1 MLCTVNFCFTT
12 NKGTSLSDPAALE
25 IKIPAGDSGDGRFT
39 NDCGHRVVND
49 RDPAYAD
56 VPRTEPSAFL
66 QMLFEQ
72 GLEHEDEIFSLLER
86 AHGVTRLSPDS
97 GGDLGQQ
104 TTLAMHKGERLIL
117 GSQLST
123 VNGRSGRPDILVRV
137 GDKKNA
143 EGKWAYLPVD
153 VKFHSALDGSAKPKE
168 WNVGSIDDP
177 WWESCILAEVG
188 KGTPDKNDSLQ
199 LAHYWQ
205 MLSDLGHA
213 GSTDPLGGIF
223 DRDGILVWRQL
234 DEPMWKHPDPNTQET
249 KQRSAL
255 EIANLEW
262 SFRWRA
268 ITIVLNQ
275 KPEQRL
281 TEPILHGNCA
291 QCTWSN
297 VCYDELDEIHHV
309 SLVAGVTLDNVHSLG
324 GADIV
329 TMEEL
334 AAVDLRTAQ
343 LMVGAKANN
352 LDLAELVASA
362 HAHSHPSAPVTVL
375 TGKKKNGPAYLESV
389 GITAVGDLLTLNST
403 ALLIKP
409 FTRLVSSIDGARVR
423 LRGDGHP
430 YSERNDPLSSLS
442 RGDIEV
448 DIDME
453 NAEIVYLW
461 GTYLTDHRDVTTT
474 SALVQPGYRPFH
486 TFDGL
491 DEFEE
496 GRQFIL
502 LWNWMH
508 ELIDWGRK
516 NGNSVRFYCYT
527 NAEENKMNEVTTRHA
542 NLAGMPTLDQIQEFV
557 TSEFWVDLKK
567 TVDKFVWPTDGLG
580 LKKVAPLAGFSWHSE
595 DAGGDNSILWFEKAM
610 NSADENERQEMRDR
624 LLQYNEDDVVA
635 TLVVRDWLDDGL
647 CGRTW
652 TIESVTALDH
662 LYA

>member
-1 MLCTVNFCFTT
+1 M
-12 NKGTSLSDPAALE
+12 SDPAALE
-25 IKIPAGDSGDGRFT
+25 INIPAGDSGDGRFT

-97 GGDLGQQ
+97 GTDLGQQ
-104 TTLAMHKGERLIL
+104 TILAMNKGERLIL
-117 GSQLST
+117 GSHLPT

-143 EGKWAYLPVD
+143 QEKWEYLPVD
-153 VKFHSALDGSAKPKE
+153 VKFHCALDGSAKPKE

-177 WWESCILAEVG
+177 WWESCVPTEVG

-223 DRDGILVWRQL
+223 DRDRILLWRQL
-234 DEPMWKHPDPNTQET
+234 DEPMWKHPDPITQET

-255 EIANLEW
+255 EISNLEW
-262 SFRWRA
+262 SFRWQA
-268 ITIVLNQ
+268 ISIVLKQ
-275 KPEQRL
+275 KAELRL

-297 VCYDELDEIHHV
+297 VCYEELDAIKHV

-324 GADIV
+324 AADIV

-352 LDLAELVASA
+352 IDLAELVASA
-362 HAHSHPSAPVTVL
+362 QAYSHPSEPVTVL
-375 TGKKKNGPAYLESV
+375 TGKKKNGPAYFESV
-389 GITAVGDLLTLNST
+389 GITAVRDLLILNST

-423 LRGDGHP
+423 LRGDRRP

-448 DIDME
+448 DVDME

-461 GTYLTDHRDVTTT
+461 GTYLTDRRGVAAPCD
-474 SALVQPGYRPFH
+474 LVQPGYRPFH

-502 LWNWMH
+502 LWKWLH
-508 ELIDWGRK
+508 ELIEWGYK
-516 NGNSVRFYCYT
+516 NGNSVRFYCYSI
-527 NAEENKMNEVTTRHA
+527 AEESRMNEVATRNA
-542 NLAGMPTLDQIQEFV
+542 SLQGMPTLDQIQEFV

-567 TVDKFVWPTDGLG
+567 TVDRFVWPTDGLG
-580 LKKVAPLAGFSWHSE
+580 LKKIAPLADFSWHSE

-610 NSADENERQEMRDR
+610 NSADANERQGMRDR

>member
-97 GGDLGQQ
+97 GTDLGQQ

-143 EGKWAYLPVD
+143 EGKWEYLPVD

>member
-143 EGKWAYLPVD
+143 EGKWEYLPVD

-527 NAEENKMNEVTTRHA
+527 NAEENKMNELTTRHA

>member
-1 MLCTVNFCFTT
+1 M
-12 NKGTSLSDPAALE
+12 SDPAALE
-25 IKIPAGDSGDGRFT
+25 IKIPDGDSGDGRFT

-56 VPRTEPSAFL
+56 TPRTEPSAFL

-104 TTLAMHKGERLIL
+104 TILAMHKGERLIL
-117 GSQLST
+117 GSHLST

-137 GDKKNA
+137 GEKKNA
-143 EGKWAYLPVD
+143 EGKWEYLPVD

-177 WWESCILAEVG
+177 WWESCVLTEVG
-188 KGTPDKNDSLQ
+188 KGTPEKNDSLQ

-205 MLSDLGHA
+205 MLCDLGHA

-223 DRDGILVWRQL
+223 DREGILLWRQL
-234 DEPMWKHPDPNTQET
+234 DEPMWKHPDPITQET

-268 ITIVLNQ
+268 INIVLNQ

-281 TEPILHGNCA
+281 TEPILHGNCS

-297 VCYDELDEIHHV
+297 VCYDELDAIDHV
-309 SLVAGVTLDNVHSLG
+309 SLIAGVTLDNVYSLG
-324 GADIV
+324 AVDIV
-329 TMEEL
+329 TMKEL

-352 LDLAELVASA
+352 LDLAELVDSA
-362 HAHSHPSAPVTVL
+362 HAYPHPSESVTVL
-375 TGKKKNGPAYLESV
+375 TGRKKNGPAYLESV
-389 GITAVGDLLTLNST
+389 GITAVGDLLTLNAT
-403 ALLIKP
+403 TLLMKP

-423 LRGDGHP
+423 LRGDRRP
-430 YSERNDPLSSLS
+430 YSERNDPLLSLS

-448 DIDME
+448 DVDME

-461 GTYLTDHRDVTTT
+461 GTYLTDRRDVATA

-496 GRQFIL
+496 GRQFIS

-527 NAEENKMNEVTTRHA
+527 NAEENKMNEVATRHA
-542 NLAGMPTLDQIQEFV
+542 NLAGMPTLDQIQDFV

-580 LKKVAPLAGFSWHSE
+580 LKKIAPLAGFSWHSE
-595 DAGGDNSILWFEKAM
+595 DAGGDNSMLWFEKAM
-610 NSADENERQEMRDR
+610 NSADANERQEMRDR

-635 TLVVRDWLDDGL
+635 TLVVRGWLDDGL
-647 CGRTW
+647 SGRTW

>member
-1 MLCTVNFCFTT
+1 
-12 NKGTSLSDPAALE
+12 
-25 IKIPAGDSGDGRFT
+25 
-39 NDCGHRVVND
+39 
-49 RDPAYAD
+49 
-56 VPRTEPSAFL
+56 
-66 QMLFEQ
+66 
-72 GLEHEDEIFSLLER
+72 
-86 AHGVTRLSPDS
+86 
-97 GGDLGQQ
+97 
-104 TTLAMHKGERLIL
+104 
-117 GSQLST
+117 
-123 VNGRSGRPDILVRV
+123 
-137 GDKKNA
+137 
-143 EGKWAYLPVD
+143 

>member
-143 EGKWAYLPVD
+143 EGKWEYPPVD

>member
-1 MLCTVNFCFTT
+1 M
-12 NKGTSLSDPAALE
+12 SDPAALE
-25 IKIPAGDSGDGRFT
+25 INIPAGDSGDGRFT

-72 GLEHEDEIFSLLER
+72 GLEHEDAIFSLLER
-86 AHGVTRLSPDS
+86 THGVTRLSRDS

-104 TTLAMHKGERLIL
+104 TILAMHKGERLIL

-137 GDKKNA
+137 GEKKNA
-143 EGKWAYLPVD
+143 GGKWEYLPVD

-168 WNVGSIDDP
+168 WKIGSIDDP

-205 MLSDLGHA
+205 MLCDLGHA

-223 DRDGILVWRQL
+223 DREGILVWRQL
-234 DEPMWKHPDPNTQET
+234 DEPMWKHLDPNTQET
-249 KQRSAL
+249 KQCSAL
-255 EIANLEW
+255 EIDNLEW
-262 SFRWRA
+262 SFRWQA

-297 VCYDELDEIHHV
+297 VCYEELDAIHHV
-309 SLVAGVTLDNVHSLG
+309 SLVAGVTLDNVHSLSA
-324 GADIV
+324 ADIV

-352 LDLAELVASA
+352 LDLAELVVLA
-362 HAHSHPSAPVTVL
+362 HAYPHPSEPVTVL
-375 TGKKKNGPAYLESV
+375 TGRKKNGPAYLESV
-389 GITAVGDLLTLNST
+389 GITAVGDLLTLNAT

-423 LRGDGHP
+423 LRGDGRP
-430 YSERNDPLSSLS
+430 YSERNDPLLSLS

-448 DIDME
+448 DVDME

-461 GTYLTDHRDVTTT
+461 GTYLTDRRDVATA
-474 SALVQPGYRPFH
+474 SVLVQPGYRPFH
-486 TFDGL
+486 TFGGL

-527 NAEENKMNEVTTRHA
+527 NAEENRMNEVATRHA
-542 NLAGMPTLDQIQEFV
+542 NLLGMPTLDQIQEFV

-580 LKKVAPLAGFSWHSE
+580 LKKIAPLADFSWHSE

-610 NSADENERQEMRDR
+610 NSADANERQEMRDR